1 MKDLLKPNLIYPKVF
16 VPRIAIT
23 NLDCALRSESPRP
36 VRLPLPSH
44 ASPYSD
50 VFRTISVCGDCILLY
65 PRTVVNKDM
74 KTSFPL
80 VSSGI
85 KILAPF
91 RSRLAGGLIDEAI
104 ADDETCVLADLRL
117 FAT

>member
-1 MKDLLKPNLIYPKVF
+1 
-16 VPRIAIT
+16 
-23 NLDCALRSESPRP
+23 
-36 VRLPLPSH
+36 
-44 ASPYSD
+44 
-50 VFRTISVCGDCILLY
+50 
-65 PRTVVNKDM
+65 M